1 MIPQKGFDAKQKADV
16 PCDNLSPAL
25 MDAARVAAGFAEII
39 RWCPREASIMNRPF
53 DTGNSPLYWC
63 AKHKAWHTPGL
74 PYTCQEEETTV
85 SACKYR
91 RPCNCCPCGHCDCF
105 FGDAAKCCACE
116 EMREPLIV
124 FAIPEK

>member
-1 MIPQKGFDAKQKADV
+1 M
-16 PCDNLSPAL
+16 N
-25 MDAARVAAGFAEII
+25 
-39 RWCPREASIMNRPF
+39 NRPF

-63 AKHKAWHTPGL
+63 AKHKSWHTPGL

-105 FGDAAKCCACE
+105 FGEEAKCCECE
-116 EMREPLIV
+116 EVREPLIV
-124 FAIPEK
+124 LAIPEKCGSPGSSSIRDLEYNLSTRRARWRR